1 MTSPTSTPPPF
12 TTTGSTLSTDKPV
25 GDLPTAHYLGWER
38 HTHTSA
44 GVCAAPIYRGCRCT
58 ARRCLPA
65 PPCGSPKTEGGRNS
79 SRMASWA
86 PPRQKATRRPT
97 GPGRSELRE
106 AFIFLNTGVKPSRTA
121 EKATTP
127 RVREMTLSSGKK
139 KKKKTCSTPLPVVG
153 RGLVYS
159 LSWAFYG
166 TMEYLLGDRFWDGDT
181 WSKRSKTVPGC
192 FLILST
198 FSSKESK
205 ALWELCI

>member
-25 GDLPTAHYLGWER
+25 GDLPTAHYLGWEP
-38 HTHTSA
+38 HTHTSP

-58 ARRCLPA
+58 ARRCLHA

-86 PPRQKATRRPT
+86 PPRQKTTRRPT

-106 AFIFLNTGVKPSRTA
+106 AFIFFNTGIKPSRTA

-127 RVREMTLSSGKK
+127 REREMTLSSGKK
-139 KKKKTCSTPLPVVG
+139 KKKLFNTASRCWAGSCLFSFVG
-153 RGLVYS
+153 L
-159 LSWAFYG
+159 LWNYG
-166 TMEYLLGDRFWDGDT
+166 IPPGRSLLGR
-181 WSKRSKTVPGC
+181 RHMIKT
-192 FLILST
+192 
-198 FSSKESK
+198 
-205 ALWELCI
+205 